1 MVHVIQGIHI
11 NDKTFSNG
19 NTFHMKVNRL
29 KPKTNI
35 LEGVQ
40 TKVHTYKSADSE
52 LPPLAHNNSLK
63 FSVTMSMGYAVHST
77 PCNMSIKQWLLKS
90 LEIFL
95 GCDVYPRQ
103 AALSCLHFRF
113 LCYIKDR
120 CYLMTFTRAI
130 LRVSSQ

>member
-1 MVHVIQGIHI
+1 MGKWIKMYGTCNSGYLHVY
-11 NDKTFSNG
+11 KTFSNG

-77 PCNMSIKQWLLKS
+77 PCNMSNSGYLK
-90 LEIFL
+90 
-95 GCDVYPRQ
+95 V
-103 AALSCLHFRF
+103 
-113 LCYIKDR
+113 
-120 CYLMTFTRAI
+120 
-130 LRVSSQ
+130 